1 MVVFQENAWADE
13 NVTKQWIR
21 QCWKPVA
28 IRNNAPKLLV
38 MDVHRAQTV
47 NKGCSRYAETGM
59 QYGCHL
65 CTVKPP

>member
-28 IRNNAPKLLV
+28 IQNNASKLLV
-38 MDVHRAQTV
+38 MDVHRAQTTKIV
-47 NKGCSRYAETGM
+47 QDMLKQECNTDVIYV
-59 QYGCHL
+59 Q
-65 CTVKPP
+65 